1 MDYLDCLK
9 EKLEEMEHL
18 VGEALHFIFEI
29 QLENY
34 SDSDDKEKLIKELEL
49 ILKDLGI
56 EFENE

>member
-1 MDYLDCLK
+1 M
-9 EKLEEMEHL
+9 
-18 VGEALHFIFEI
+18 GEALYFINEL